1 MGRNVLHY
9 ECLIVVDSSMP
20 GFSGTEY
27 CMPTFVLSG

>member
-9 ECLIVVDSSMP
+9 ECLIIADFSVL

-27 CMPTFVLSG
+27 CTPTFVLSG